1 MSQTSGNGCHPILQS
16 TDEASSVLLHGN
28 FMHQRLSV
36 RCCEMISDT
45 RARSHTNMYEAWRK
59 LVSFVPHAMP
69 LQTLTWIKLQICM
82 DFSSGISRSL
92 RSYFYLADM
101 APRVIRAP
109 QQRIVTDEL
118 FDIVLQKV
126 TTESKLHQP
135 VTFSLV
141 GANLQFRHFQ
151 KLIKH
156 FEQTQTRVFALDMS
170 MNRIQADWASLNVEV
185 NRLLGPG
192 LVLYLD
198 LGMNYLPAISSL
210 DQSESVRHNFLQL
223 GQRLSLAL
231 DCDSYT
237 GVADVD
243 WWIRNARTF
252 KTEAYGITEF
262 AEDPDDM

>member
-1 MSQTSGNGCHPILQS
+1 
-16 TDEASSVLLHGN
+16 
-28 FMHQRLSV
+28 
-36 RCCEMISDT
+36 
-45 RARSHTNMYEAWRK
+45 
-59 LVSFVPHAMP
+59 
-69 LQTLTWIKLQICM
+69 
-82 DFSSGISRSL
+82 
-92 RSYFYLADM
+92 M

-118 FDIVLQKV
+118 FDAVLQKV

-135 VTFSLV
+135 VTSSLA

-156 FEQTQTRVFALDMS
+156 FEQTETRVFALDMS
-170 MNRIQADWASLNVEV
+170 MNRIQADWASLDVEV
-185 NRLLGPG
+185 NRLMRPG
-192 LVLYLD
+192 LVCYLD

-210 DQSESVRHNFLQL
+210 DQFESVRRNFLRL

-243 WWIRNARTF
+243 WWIKNARTF
-252 KTEAYGITEF
+252 KTEAYGIPEF
-262 AEDPDDM
+262 AEDPHET